1 MHPPLLQRMATV
13 LSHRGNRQLMSHST
27 PYGSMGYRPQ
37 FELAQC
43 QTMGAGLYREGEQ
56 VIALAGY
63 LTQADASRPILP
75 ALLNAYRQQ
84 GPQFVA
90 QLRGAFVLAIQDR
103 QQLHLARDG
112 AGVRTIYYAQH
123 AGRLLFAIE
132 PKGVLAAPGFP
143 RRVRPAAVAQ
153 YLTFSFIPGGGTML
167 EALSEIIRVKSG
179 GV

>member
-1 MHPPLLQRMATV
+1 
-13 LSHRGNRQLMSHST
+13 
-27 PYGSMGYRPQ
+27 
-37 FELAQC
+37 
-43 QTMGAGLYREGEQ
+43 

-112 AGVRTIYYAQH
+112 AGLSPTGSAGCRGPVSDLQFHTWRRHH
-123 AGRLLFAIE
+123 AGSSI
-132 PKGVLAAPGFP
+132 
-143 RRVRPAAVAQ
+143 
-153 YLTFSFIPGGGTML
+153 
-167 EALSEIIRVKSG
+167 
-179 GV
+179 